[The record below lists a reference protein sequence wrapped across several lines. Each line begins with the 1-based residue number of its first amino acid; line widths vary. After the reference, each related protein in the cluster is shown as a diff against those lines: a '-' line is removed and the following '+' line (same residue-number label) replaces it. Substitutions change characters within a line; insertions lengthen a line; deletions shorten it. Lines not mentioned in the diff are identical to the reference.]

1 MHLFV
6 FDSVFVSSLAWEC
19 ILHSQSF
26 FSLATEEWT
35 SPLSSSLSSS
45 WHSGSLD
52 LSFYFQFHSRFH
64 FFGRSWVSFALAPI
78 RVHSGIVS
86 LSLRFRF
93 RFKLGFHRIKNY
105 QTTWLS
111 LSFLLCRNPM
121 MLTTTTMRATTMVT
135 PKTLKYR
142 EENDERKKSRQTA
155 LKLKS
160 DRAKSLTHIKFPCA
174 FFLLAFFL
182 RSWDDVIG
190 THKQNFKLDFHNSS
204 ESSVEQC
211 IFINLKTNHYIR
223 NSDLNW
229 TQQHQLLW

>member
-1 MHLFV
+1 MHLTF
-6 FDSVFVSSLAWEC
+6 SKL
-19 ILHSQSF
+19 LF
-26 FSLATEEWT
+26 FSNRRMNFSAIIVTVIILTLWIT
-35 SPLSSSLSSS
+35 WFILLFSIPFSI
-45 WHSGSLD
+45 
-52 LSFYFQFHSRFH
+52 SFL
-64 FFGRSWVSFALAPI
+64 RSELGLFCSPI

-142 EENDERKKSRQTA
+142 EENDEQKKSRQTA

-190 THKQNFKLDFHNSS
+190 THKQHFKLDFHNSS

-211 IFINLKTNHYIR
+211 IFINLKTNHYFR